1 MILTYR
7 APRTLQKIYDY
18 IVIGAGSAGCVLANR
33 LSADPAHRVLLLE
46 AGGRDYNPWIHIPV
60 GYFKTMHNPST
71 DWCYRTEPDPGIN
84 ERQLQWP
91 RGKVLGGSS
100 SLNGLL
106 YVRGHRA
113 DYDRWRDL
121 GNPGWGY
128 EDVLPYFIKSEN
140 QEHGANAY
148 HGVGGPLKVSDL
160 RLRREIADRFI
171 EAALEIGIP
180 PNSDCNGAEQEGVGY
195 FQQTAYQGFRW
206 STATGFLKPIRRR
219 ENLDVQVNAQAG
231 HVVFEKRRAVAVEY
245 RQRGLVKRA
254 ACRGEVILAAGAI
267 GSPQVLQCSGVGDGA
282 LLQRFEIPVV
292 HHLPGVGE
300 NLQDH
305 LQVRLVHKTRL
316 RTLNDEVNNP
326 CNKIR
331 IGIQYLLFR
340 TGPMTLAASQV
351 VIFTRSDEAQPRPD
365 IQFHMQPLSA
375 DKPGD
380 GAHKFSAFTSSVCQ
394 LWPQSC
400 GYVRIRS
407 TDIAT
412 YPEIQPNYLS
422 TELDCRTAVNGV
434 KVARR
439 IAAASPLAPHI
450 IDEFVPGKKYQNDDE
465 LLEAARQFS
474 QTIYH
479 PVGTCKMGHDD
490 SAVVDARLRV
500 HRMSNL
506 RVVDASIMPEITS
519 GNTNAPTIMIAEKAA
534 DMIIADAGFRQH
546 RRPV

>member
-1 MILTYR
+1 VILTYR

-84 ERQLQWP
+84 NRQLQWP

-128 EDVLPYFIKSEN
+128 EDVLPYFIKSED

-180 PNSDCNGAEQEGVGY
+180 PNSDCNGAEQEGVGC

-394 LWPQSC
+394 LRPQSR

-450 IDEFVPGKKYQNDDE
+450 IDEFVPGKKYQSNDE

>member
-1 MILTYR
+1 MQEIF
-7 APRTLQKIYDY
+7 DY

-46 AGGRDYNPWIHIPV
+46 AGGRDHNPWIHIPV

-84 ERQLQWP
+84 NRQLQWP

-128 EDVLPYFIKSEN
+128 EDVLPYFIKSED

-195 FQQTAYQGFRW
+195 FQQTAYQGFRC

-245 RQRGLVKRA
+245 RQRGLVKHA

-300 NLQDH
+300 ILQDH

-394 LWPQSC
+394 LRPQSR

-450 IDEFVPGKKYQNDDE
+450 IDEFVPGKKYQSNDE